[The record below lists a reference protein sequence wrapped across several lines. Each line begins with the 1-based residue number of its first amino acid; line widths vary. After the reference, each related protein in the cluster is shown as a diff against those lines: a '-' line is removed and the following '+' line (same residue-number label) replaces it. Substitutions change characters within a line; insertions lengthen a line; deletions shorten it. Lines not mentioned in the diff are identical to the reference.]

1 MPFRVGPTE
10 LVIIMAIVLLIFG
23 AKRLPQIGSSMGRAI
38 RFFQQGVSGGDE
50 KAMDN
55 REE

>member
-10 LVIIMAIVLLIFG
+10 LIILLVIVLLIFG

-38 RFFQQGVSGGDE
+38 RSFQRGLSVADDKE
-50 KAMDN
+50 NDN

>member
-10 LVIIMAIVLLIFG
+10 LIIIMAIVLLIFG

-38 RFFQQGVSGGDE
+38 RSFQQGLSGADE
-50 KAMDN
+50 KDIAN
-55 REE
+55 RED